1 MRHQKRRIMIH
12 TDVIDIK
19 NRIDELI
26 SQFNGWMKDN
36 EKPTSLSL
44 HFYTSEEYPLTM
56 GEVAHFLNST
66 TAIID
71 GCNIEWS
78 SETDETLNQQ
88 IVIEIIFNNK

>member
-1 MRHQKRRIMIH
+1 MERQNRKIMLTTNVAVVQKR
-12 TDVIDIK
+12 ID
-19 NRIDELI
+19 DLI

-36 EKPTSLSL
+36 EKPISLSL
-44 HFYTSEEYPLTM
+44 HFYTSDEYPLTM
-56 GEVAHFLNST
+56 GEIAHFLNST

>member
-1 MRHQKRRIMIH
+1 MEHQGREILFK
-12 TDVIDIK
+12 TNVIDVK
-19 NRIDELI
+19 NRIDNLV
-26 SQFNGWMKDN
+26 SQFNGRMKDN

-71 GCNIEWS
+71 GCNIGWS